1 MAGIGILGTQAASEF
16 VCREP
21 SAAQLLAAL
30 GVKEVRGAGGA
41 PVHTRLL
48 IVRVLKSEN

>member
-30 GVKEVRGAGGA
+30 GVKEVRAGLRCIRGC
-41 PVHTRLL
+41 
-48 IVRVLKSEN
+48 